1 MRTLWAPTHEREHD
15 VTTPG
20 EGEAPLVNLAEITE
34 VELLIVKRMREF
46 TMGEHRSLF
55 HGSGF
60 DFVGLREWEAGDR
73 FSSIDWPQST
83 LTNFSPLIVREFE
96 QPSTASVIVV
106 ADGSLSTRCGVDGIP
121 IAAAIARAIA
131 TIGMSAVFFQDVFGL
146 MTFTTPG
153 APVPQSSAVDPAA
166 RRPAGAPAPGPGSA
180 ESWHLAA
187 VRPRIGKNQVIH
199 CLDAYQYQRGLQSMK
214 ESDGLSRSIAGF
226 MRKTS
231 LVPVISD
238 FLFDEPHDV
247 LRELADLNSSHD
259 VFLVLIDAAFA
270 FEVPKVSAG
279 WIEAFDV
286 ETGRSRVMS
295 RAALGKL
302 ASRVRDWQNDVE
314 RIAKASGLDVL
325 RLGLDQKDSV
335 IQLTEFVMERRLR
348 KK

>member
-1 MRTLWAPTHEREHD
+1 MKILSSPTHERE
-15 VTTPG
+15 VESKAPG
-20 EGEAPLVNLAEITE
+20 EGERPLVNLAEITE
-34 VELLIVKRMREF
+34 VELLILKRMREF

-96 QPSTASVIVV
+96 QPSTAGVVVV
-106 ADGSLSTRCGVDGIP
+106 ADGSLSTRCGIDGVP

-146 MTFTTPG
+146 MTFTPDVE
-153 APVPQSSAVDPAA
+153 AASQSASA
-166 RRPAGAPAPGPGSA
+166 GSWRL
-180 ESWHLAA
+180 EA
-187 VRPRIGKNQVIH
+187 VRPRIGKGQVIH
-199 CLDAYQYQRGLQSMK
+199 CLDAYQFQRGLQEVKDS
-214 ESDGLSRSIAGF
+214 GGISRSIAGF

-231 LVPVISD
+231 LVPIISD
-238 FLFDEPHDV
+238 FLFDAPRPV
-247 LRELADLNSSHD
+247 LQELSQLNSNHD

-270 FEVPKVSAG
+270 FEMPKVSSG

-295 RAALGKL
+295 RAALGTL
-302 ASRVRDWQNDVE
+302 ASRVRNWQNDVE
-314 RIAKASGLDVL
+314 RDAKDVGLDVL
-325 RLGLDQKDSV
+325 RLGLDETDSV

-348 KK
+348 KTKN